1 MGEIKEQ
8 FKDQTGAY
16 YAIVEKGDHKEALN
30 MDHQE
35 FDLFLSN
42 IFYNSEDKVLSRETS
57 NNAKTLLKSFTTKQK
72 HLYNRIAKIDDTI
85 YYDLNDES
93 GQCVKITKEG
103 WEFIDNPLIFKRTTS
118 NRKKQIFPLP
128 NYENRCSN
136 RRCRI
141 LKEKLF
147 DKSTIKHE
155 HQKLIVEVYTISL
168 FIPHISH
175 PIIIPVGPAGSGKT
189 LLLRLIKLIVDPKD
203 IIEELVQRLPRDEKD
218 RRICIYDNYV
228 AYFDNETALNTYE
241 MDEICSWVT
250 GYSGTVRLLYS
261 TDESR
266 TYSGRAIV
274 GINGINIPVINSDAL
289 NRAFVTELEK
299 IPDGSDGISE
309 SKLIPE
315 NEFLDNFKNEMPEI
329 LGYIF
334 DILVQVLQK
343 YDQVKKEIRPNHR
356 LADFVV
362 WAETI
367 SRVIGNENN
376 AFLDAWSKNIKTQN
390 LFIIQNHSLASL
402 LISYAFNDRPETE
415 FEIEPQELLKGIREH
430 AVSKGIDYQYDKYLP
445 KSASHLS
452 RQLNYIC
459 NDLRVSGL
467 IVTTDIQKNSR
478 RYIGFKKIQK

>member
-1 MGEIKEQ
+1 
-8 FKDQTGAY
+8 
-16 YAIVEKGDHKEALN
+16 
-30 MDHQE
+30 
-35 FDLFLSN
+35 
-42 IFYNSEDKVLSRETS
+42 
-57 NNAKTLLKSFTTKQK
+57 
-72 HLYNRIAKIDDTI
+72 
-85 YYDLNDES
+85 
-93 GQCVKITKEG
+93 
-103 WEFIDNPLIFKRTTS
+103 
-118 NRKKQIFPLP
+118 
-128 NYENRCSN
+128 
-136 RRCRI
+136 
-141 LKEKLF
+141 
-147 DKSTIKHE
+147 
-155 HQKLIVEVYTISL
+155 
-168 FIPHISH
+168 
-175 PIIIPVGPAGSGKT
+175 
-189 LLLRLIKLIVDPKD
+189 
-203 IIEELVQRLPRDEKD
+203 
-218 RRICIYDNYV
+218 
-228 AYFDNETALNTYE
+228 

-315 NEFLDNFKNEMPEI
+315 NEFLDNFRNEMPEI

-343 YDQVKKEIRPNHR
+343 YDKAKKEIRPNHR

-376 AFLDAWSKNIKTQN
+376 AFLDAWKKNVETQN
-390 LFIIQNHSLASL
+390 LVIIQNHSLASL
-402 LISYAFNDRPETE
+402 LISYAFNRPETE
-415 FEIEPQELLKGIREH
+415 FEIEPQELHKGIREH
-430 AVSKGIDYQYDKYLP
+430 AIAKGIDYQYDRYLP

-459 NDLRVSGL
+459 NDLRVAGL
-467 IVTTDIQKNSR
+467 IVTTDIQKNCR
-478 RYIGFKKIQK
+478 RYVGFKKVLK